1 MYIPPMRILT
11 NKDIFLEEY
20 SSKEAKEIY
29 QKTNFDGSVAYA
41 VENEDSITLFVD
53 GRYYFQAQK
62 EVKSFVNVK
71 LCLQGAFNGLLEF
84 LKDCSEEIIFVDFS
98 RISLEEA
105 QMIQKI
111 IPIKHFKDFTLED
124 FVPLNQ
130 TVSFFNKDKEV
141 TIERPHFI
149 SHGPMIA
156 WILNIRCFFPGSYKS
171 HPQGK
176 LFVLNNNETLFF
188 TPYPEK
194 FNHFVKSFP
203 LTEYK
208 KRLREIK
215 ENIFFDP
222 RFISYEDFLLLSS
235 VKPTYSLQKEQNIKS
250 EKEIQAIKDTFLIH
264 CSILKKA
271 KDSLD
276 EKFSEKEFINT
287 FKSYFDQYKVQDFSF
302 TPICALNEN
311 TPIIH
316 YKKFNEQVQIP
327 QVFLVDTGIYLES
340 GYASD
345 LTRTFFYRPKE
356 SQKEE
361 YTRVLKAL
369 ILIESRIY
377 KEAPIGEILD
387 QESKKITNYPHGLGH
402 GVGLEVHE
410 PGVWLSHRGKEP
422 LPENSVFSIEPGFY
436 NESYGMRL
444 ENCAALRKN
453 EKGFFFEILNFYP
466 YEEEMILTD
475 MLSTQEKTYLE
486 NYLKKCK

>member
-1 MYIPPMRILT
+1 MYIATMRILT

-41 VENEDSITLFVD
+41 IENEDLITLFVD

-124 FVPLNQ
+124 FIPLNQ
-130 TVSFFNKDKEV
+130 TITFFNKDKD
-141 TIERPHFI
+141 IIIKKPHFI
-149 SHGPMIA
+149 THGPMIA

-176 LFVLNNNETLFF
+176 LFILNNDETIFF

-194 FNHFVKSFP
+194 FNHFVKSLP
-203 LTEYK
+203 LVEYK
-208 KRLREIK
+208 SKLKEIT
-215 ENIFFDP
+215 ESISFDP
-222 RFISYEDFLLLSS
+222 RFISYEDFLSLSN
-235 VKPTYSLQKEQNIKS
+235 VQPTYSIQRELNVKS
-250 EKEIQAIKDTFLIH
+250 EREIQAIKDTFVIH
-264 CSILKKA
+264 CSILKKTKA
-271 KDSLD
+271 SLQ
-276 EKFSEKEFINT
+276 EKFSEEEFIHK
-287 FKSYFDQYKVQDFSF
+287 FQSYFKEYNVQDFSF
-302 TPICALNEN
+302 SPICALNEN

-316 YKKFNEQVQIP
+316 YKKLNKQVQIP
-327 QVFLVDTGIYLES
+327 QVFLIDTGIYLES

-345 LTRTFFYRPKE
+345 LTRTFFYHPKE

-361 YTRVLKAL
+361 YTRVLKSL
-369 ILIESRIY
+369 LLIESRIY
-377 KEAPIGEILD
+377 KEPPIGEILD
-387 QESKKITNYPHGLGH
+387 KESKAIVNYPHGLGH

-410 PGVWLSHRGKEP
+410 AGIWLSHRGKDP
-422 LPENSVFSIEPGFY
+422 LLENSVFSIEPGFY

-444 ENCAALRKN
+444 ENCATLRKN
-453 EKGFFFEILNFYP
+453 EAGFFLEILSFYP
-466 YEEEMILTD
+466 YEEEMILLD
-475 MLSTQEKTYLE
+475 MLSSEEKIYLE